1 MTRKRPGLLANM
13 SLNSVLE
20 AAGKQV
26 MEKPK
31 EDMKVLGKLNRV
43 LDVMM
48 GLTKRELEA
57 EKELIGILAG
67 KK

>member
-13 SLNSVLE
+13 SLNNLLE
-20 AAGKQV
+20 ASGKLP
-26 MEKPK
+26 MEKPE
-31 EDMKVLGKLNRV
+31 EDMKVLEKLNRV

-57 EKELIGILAG
+57 EKELIGSLAG